1 MERLQDIPSGD
12 VEELGLFGR
21 LRQAVTAGQH
31 DCLRKCPLTTRC
43 YYELAK
49 IQAEKADIVVVN
61 HALLA
66 FSLIRPIL
74 SPRPV
79 VVVDEA
85 HELERYVV
93 NALRLGLEYTT
104 VPGFINDEVVVR
116 HVDEKMRGRAV
127 QVNHNLFDFLGHK
140 PNGDE
145 RRWAVRG
152 ELEQGLAL
160 AGHINAIRKEL
171 LRTYPPVQGAEEGNE
186 ENARHQT
193 AIEWAEALADEVR
206 ALAEAPPP
214 DQVRY
219 CEEQPGKSGL
229 ESIVLYQEPIEVAD
243 FLHEALFEPVKRV
256 ICTGATLTVEGHFSY
271 FRRQTGAPRD
281 AAIERVV
288 DGPFDYPHQA
298 LLYTPNGLEPRYG
311 EGEEEYVLNLG
322 REIWRLIQA
331 SRGRA
336 FVLCTSTRR
345 MNELYELISPH
356 LEYSCY
362 CQGNGLS
369 RAELLD
375 LFQNDAGG
383 AVLFA
388 TKSFWEGVD
397 IPGPALS
404 LVIID
409 KLPFAPHRDP
419 VVQHRQQ
426 LIRDRGGDPFNE
438 MSLPEAILALKQ
450 GVGRL
455 IRTETDR
462 GVMAILDSR
471 INTKRYGQKIVAS
484 LPRARRTRRIEDVR
498 QFFAQEATGH

>member
-1 MERLQDIPSGD
+1 
-12 VEELGLFGR
+12 V
-21 LRQAVTAGQH
+21 
-31 DCLRKCPLTTRC
+31 TRC

-49 IQAEKADIVVVN
+49 VQADEADIVVVN

-93 NALRLGLEYTT
+93 NALRLGLEYAT
-104 VPGFINDEVVVR
+104 VPGFINDEVIVR
-116 HVDEKMRGRAV
+116 HVNEKLRGQAV
-127 QVNHNLFDFLGHK
+127 QVNHRMFDFLKSG
-140 PNGDE
+140 GDG
-145 RRWAVRG
+145 RRWAVRDK
-152 ELEQGLAL
+152 LEQGMAL
-160 AGHINAIRKEL
+160 VAHINAIRREL
-171 LRTYPPVQGAEEGNE
+171 VRTYPPVRGADESNE
-186 ENARHQT
+186 ENARHRT
-193 AIEWAEALADEVR
+193 AIEWAEELAKEIR

-219 CEEQPGKSGL
+219 GEGQPGKSGL
-229 ESIVLYQEPIEVAD
+229 ESIVLYQEPIQVAD
-243 FLHEALFEPVKRV
+243 FLREALFEPVKRV
-256 ICTGATLTVEGHFSY
+256 ICTGAALTVDKDFFY
-271 FRRQTGAPRD
+271 FCRQTGAPQD

-288 DGPFDYPHQA
+288 DSPFDYPNQA

-311 EGEEEYVLNLG
+311 QGEKEYVLNLG

-345 MNELYELISPH
+345 MNELYELVSPH
-356 LEYSCY
+356 LEYTCY

-375 LFQNDAGG
+375 RFQNDASG

-409 KLPFAPHRDP
+409 KLPFAPYRDP
-419 VVQHRQQ
+419 VVQYRQQ

-455 IRTETDR
+455 IRSETDR

-471 INTKRYGQKIVAS
+471 INTKQYGQKIVAS
-484 LPRARRTRRIEDVR
+484 LPRARRTRQIKDVR
-498 QFFAQEATGH
+498 QFFAQEA